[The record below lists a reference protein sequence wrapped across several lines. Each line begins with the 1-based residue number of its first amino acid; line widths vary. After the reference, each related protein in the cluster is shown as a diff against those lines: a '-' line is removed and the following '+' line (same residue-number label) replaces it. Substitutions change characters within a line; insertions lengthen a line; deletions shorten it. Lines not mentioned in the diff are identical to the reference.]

1 MALTKLSLSNGKYYI
16 GSEAPSGYFYGKLCH
31 ILEGEKPGLSALFE
45 LINDDRSNGF
55 VYFRS
60 PFFNGRYLAVN
71 THEDKAAS
79 LEEKRHFTGRL
90 CLGNW
95 AIVRSDGTKQFF
107 TTDAAQFE
115 LFLPPINVSNDA
127 SKAGV
132 RAIIRSVK
140 NQQYLSVKPG
150 GNPFA
155 TEKDP
160 SLATVFILEQRFLI
174 V

>member
-1 MALTKLSLSNGKYYI
+1 MTLTKLSLSYGKYYI
-16 GSEAPSGYFYGKLCH
+16 GSEVPSGYFHGKLCH
-31 ILEGEKPGLSALFE
+31 ILEGAKPGLSALFE

-60 PFFNGRYLAVN
+60 PFFNGSYLAVN

-90 CLGNW
+90 CLSNG
-95 AIVRSDGTKQFF
+95 AIVRLIQLSNSSLLDPT
-107 TTDAAQFE
+107 QFE
-115 LFLPPINVSNDA
+115 LFLPPINAINNA
-127 SKAGV
+127 NKAGV

-150 GNPFA
+150 GNLFA

-160 SLATVFILEQRFLI
+160 SLATVFIFEQRF
-174 V
+174 

>member
-1 MALTKLSLSNGKYYI
+1 MTLTKLSLSNGKYYI
-16 GSEAPSGYFYGKLCH
+16 GSEAPSGYFHGKLFH
-31 ILEGEKPGLSALFE
+31 ILEGGKPGLSALFD
-45 LINDDRSNGF
+45 LINDDRSDGSNGF

-115 LFLPPINVSNDA
+115 LFLPPSNVSNDA
-127 SKAGV
+127 RKAGV

-140 NQQYLSVKPG
+140 NQQYLSSNQVEICLPLKRIRLWRL
-150 GNPFA
+150 FS
-155 TEKDP
+155 
-160 SLATVFILEQRFLI
+160 SLSKGF
-174 V
+174 